1 MTASVPAKERAQGI
15 VARFAPDVLKAA
27 WPPVSTRIGA
37 SGETRRA

>member
-1 MTASVPAKERAQGI
+1 MTASGPANERAQGI

-27 WPPVSTRIGA
+27 WPPASTRIGA